1 MPERNAFSG
10 RNVLIS
16 GGTRGIGFAAAQR
29 FAAGGAHVVLNYR
42 RDDEAAAKAVEQ
54 IIAGGGSARASRADI
69 ADPAALDELF
79 DAIHETEG
87 RLDIVVVNAAATA
100 FKPLLETK
108 AHNIEKTFGITV
120 GGFLKLIQDAVP
132 LMPDEASIV
141 AVSGFDAIRVLDNHG
156 NLGAAKA
163 AMEALVR
170 YLAVELAP
178 RAIRVNG
185 VSPGFIETD
194 SARYYAGDE
203 FDTVVRGRWE
213 ALTPLKRLGR
223 AEEVAAVIAFLASED
238 ASFVTGQTVVVD
250 GCVTL
255 R

>member
-1 MPERNAFSG
+1 M
-10 RNVLIS
+10 
-16 GGTRGIGFAAAQR
+16 
-29 FAAGGAHVVLNYR
+29 
-42 RDDEAAAKAVEQ
+42 
-54 IIAGGGSARASRADI
+54 
-69 ADPAALDELF
+69 
-79 DAIHETEG
+79 
-87 RLDIVVVNAAATA
+87 
-100 FKPLLETK
+100 LETK

-250 GCVTL
+250 GGVTL